1 MALYVYQLM
10 KAGGGSCWGGNVTVF
25 ACIIITALLN
35 RFQIPNNITNKELV
49 IFPKNNVKNVYLQCK
64 KPNSPWPENR
74 NKDFYSL
81 CYPKGY
87 NFMYTVK
94 CTVYR

>member
-49 IFPKNNVKNVYLQCK
+49 IFPKNNVKNVYIQCK
-64 KPNSPWPENR
+64 KT
-74 NKDFYSL
+74 KISL
-81 CYPKGY
+81 AGKSQKRILQSMLP
-87 NFMYTVK
+87 
-94 CTVYR
+94 